1 MKIPSVLEKI
11 VATKIDEVEQR
22 KSARPIIDVG
32 DRPDAPRGFKRA
44 LVDSVECGK
53 SAVIAEIKKA
63 SPSKGVIR
71 PNFDVV
77 EIAKDY
83 ERHGAACL
91 SCLTDETYFQ
101 GGDDYLRAARA
112 ATSLPVLRKDFV
124 IDAYQVDESFV
135 LGADCVLLIAAILP
149 QTTMGALYSQAVDL
163 GLDVLIEV
171 HDQAECEAALAL
183 SPMML
188 GINNR
193 NLHDFSVDLGTT
205 HRLLEQIPPDTLV
218 VTESG
223 ISAQSDVAEMRAA
236 GIHTFLVGE
245 AFMREPSPGAA
256 LSALFE

>member
-22 KSARPIIDVG
+22 KSARPIIDLA
-32 DRPDAPRGFKRA
+32 DRLDAPRGFKRA
-44 LVDSVECGK
+44 LVDSVERGK

-83 ERHGAACL
+83 ERSGAACL

-149 QTTMGALYSQAVDL
+149 QPTMSALYSQAVAL

-205 HRLLEQIPPDTLV
+205 HRLLDQIPSDTLV

>member
-22 KSARPIIDVG
+22 KSARPIIDLA
-32 DRPDAPRGFKRA
+32 DRLDAPRGFKRA
-44 LVDSVECGK
+44 LVDSVERGK

-83 ERHGAACL
+83 ERSGAACL

-135 LGADCVLLIAAILP
+135 LGADSVLLIAAILP
-149 QTTMGALYSQAVDL
+149 QTTMNALYLQAVAL

-205 HRLLEQIPPDTLV
+205 HRLLDQIPSDTLV

>member
-22 KSARPIIDVG
+22 KSARPIIDLA
-32 DRPDAPRGFKRA
+32 DRLDAPRGFKRA
-44 LVDSVECGK
+44 LVDSVERGK

-83 ERHGAACL
+83 ERSGAACL

-149 QTTMGALYSQAVDL
+149 QTTMNALYSQAVALD
-163 GLDVLIEV
+163 LDVLIEV

-205 HRLLEQIPPDTLV
+205 HRLLD
-218 VTESG
+218 
-223 ISAQSDVAEMRAA
+223 QSLGHA
-236 GIHTFLVGE
+236 G
-245 AFMREPSPGAA
+245 SD
-256 LSALFE
+256 

>member
-22 KSARPIIDVG
+22 KSARPIIDLA
-32 DRPDAPRGFKRA
+32 DRFDAPRGFKRA
-44 LVDSVECGK
+44 LVESVERGK

-83 ERHGAACL
+83 ERSGAACL

-149 QTTMGALYSQAVDL
+149 QTTMSALYSQAVAL

-205 HRLLEQIPPDTLV
+205 HRLLDQIPSDTLV

-236 GIHTFLVGE
+236 GIHAFLVGE

>member
-1 MKIPSVLEKI
+1 MSAIGLTHRGVL
-11 VATKIDEVEQR
+11 
-22 KSARPIIDVG
+22 SGPW
-32 DRPDAPRGFKRA
+32 
-44 LVDSVECGK
+44 LVRW
-53 SAVIAEIKKA
+53 SAV
-63 SPSKGVIR
+63 SPCCRGNQKSVTVQVIR

-91 SCLTDETYFQ
+91 SCLTDESYFQ
-101 GGDDYLRAARA
+101 GSDDYLRAARA
-112 ATSLPVLRKDFV
+112 LSLPVLRKDFV

-149 QTTMGALYSQAVDL
+149 QTAMGALYSQAVDL

-205 HRLLEQIPPDTLV
+205 HRLLEQIPSDTLV
-218 VTESG
+218 VES
-223 ISAQSDVAEMRAA
+223 D
-236 GIHTFLVGE
+236 
-245 AFMREPSPGAA
+245 
-256 LSALFE
+256 

>member
-32 DRPDAPRGFKRA
+32 DRLDAPRGFKRA
-44 LVDSVECGK
+44 LVDSVERGK

-83 ERHGAACL
+83 ERSGAACL

-149 QTTMGALYSQAVDL
+149 QTTMSALYSQAVAL

-205 HRLLEQIPPDTLV
+205 HRLLDQIPSDTLV

>member
-22 KSARPIIDVG
+22 KSARPIIDLA
-32 DRPDAPRGFKRA
+32 DRLDAPRGFKRA
-44 LVDSVECGK
+44 LVDSVERGK

-83 ERHGAACL
+83 ERSGAACL

-149 QTTMGALYSQAVDL
+149 QTTMNALYLQAVAL

-205 HRLLEQIPPDTLV
+205 HRLLDQIPSDTLV

-223 ISAQSDVAEMRAA
+223 ISAQSDVSEMRAA
-236 GIHTFLVGE
+236 GIHAFLVGE

-256 LSALFE
+256 LSELFE

>member
-1 MKIPSVLEKI
+1 MNIPSVLEKI

-22 KSARPIIDVG
+22 KSARPIIDVS
-32 DRPDAPRGFKRA
+32 DRLDATRGFKRA
-44 LVDSVECGK
+44 LVDSVERGK

-83 ERHGAACL
+83 ERSGAACL

-124 IDAYQVDESFV
+124 IDSYQVDESFV
-135 LGADCVLLIAAILP
+135 LGADCVLLIASILP
-149 QTTMGALYSQAVDL
+149 QTTMSALYSQAVNL

-193 NLHDFSVDLGTT
+193 NLHDFSVDLDTT
-205 HRLLEQIPPDTLV
+205 YRLLDQIPSDTLV

-236 GIHTFLVGE
+236 GIHAFLVGE

>member
-32 DRPDAPRGFKRA
+32 DRLDAPRGFKRA
-44 LVDSVECGK
+44 LVDSVERGK

-83 ERHGAACL
+83 ERSGAACL

-149 QTTMGALYSQAVDL
+149 QTTMSALYSQAVDL

-205 HRLLEQIPPDTLV
+205 HRLLDQIPSDTLV

-236 GIHTFLVGE
+236 GIHAFLVGE

>member
-22 KSARPIIDVG
+22 KSVRSIIDVS
-32 DRPDAPRGFKRA
+32 DRLDAPRGFKRA
-44 LVDSVECGK
+44 LVDSVERGK

-83 ERHGAACL
+83 ERSGAACL

-124 IDAYQVDESFV
+124 IDPYQVDESFV

-149 QTTMGALYSQAVDL
+149 QTKMSALYSQAVDL

-205 HRLLEQIPPDTLV
+205 HRLLDQIPSDTLV

-236 GIHTFLVGE
+236 GIHAFLVGE

>member
-22 KSARPIIDVG
+22 KSVRSIIDVS
-32 DRPDAPRGFKRA
+32 DRLDAPRGFKRA
-44 LVDSVECGK
+44 LVDSVERGK

-83 ERHGAACL
+83 ERSGAACL

-101 GGDDYLRAARA
+101 GADDYLRAARA

-149 QTTMGALYSQAVDL
+149 QPTMSALYSQAVAL

-205 HRLLEQIPPDTLV
+205 HRLLDQIPSDTLV

-256 LSALFE
+256 LSELFE

>member
-1 MKIPSVLEKI
+1 ME
-11 VATKIDEVEQR
+11 R
-22 KSARPIIDVG
+22 
-32 DRPDAPRGFKRA
+32 
-44 LVDSVECGK
+44 GK

-83 ERHGAACL
+83 ERSGAACL

-124 IDAYQVDESFV
+124 IDSYQVDESFV
-135 LGADCVLLIAAILP
+135 LGADCVLLIASILP
-149 QTTMGALYSQAVDL
+149 QTTMSALYSQAVNL

-193 NLHDFSVDLGTT
+193 NLHDFSVDLDTT
-205 HRLLEQIPPDTLV
+205 YRLLDQIPSDTLV

-223 ISAQSDVAEMRAA
+223 IGAQSDVAEMRAA
-236 GIHTFLVGE
+236 GIRAFLVGE

>member
-32 DRPDAPRGFKRA
+32 DRPDAARGFKRA

-71 PNFDVV
+71 SNFDVV

-83 ERHGAACL
+83 ERSGAACL

-149 QTTMGALYSQAVDL
+149 QTTMSALYSQAVAL

-171 HDQAECEAALAL
+171 HDQAECEAALSL

-205 HRLLEQIPPDTLV
+205 HRLLDQIPSDTLV

-223 ISAQSDVAEMRAA
+223 ISAQSDVSEMRAA
-236 GIHTFLVGE
+236 GIHAFLVGE

-256 LSALFE
+256 LSELFE

>member
-22 KSARPIIDVG
+22 KSARPIIDLA
-32 DRPDAPRGFKRA
+32 DRFDAPRGFKRA
-44 LVDSVECGK
+44 LVESVERGK

-83 ERHGAACL
+83 ERSGAACL

-149 QTTMGALYSQAVDL
+149 QPTMSALYSQAVAL

-205 HRLLEQIPPDTLV
+205 HRLLDQIPSDTLV

>member
-1 MKIPSVLEKI
+1 M
-11 VATKIDEVEQR
+11 
-22 KSARPIIDVG
+22 
-32 DRPDAPRGFKRA
+32 
-44 LVDSVECGK
+44 
-53 SAVIAEIKKA
+53 
-63 SPSKGVIR
+63 
-71 PNFDVV
+71 
-77 EIAKDY
+77 
-83 ERHGAACL
+83 
-91 SCLTDETYFQ
+91 
-101 GGDDYLRAARA
+101 
-112 ATSLPVLRKDFV
+112 

-135 LGADCVLLIAAILP
+135 LGADCVLLIAAILS
-149 QTTMGALYSQAVDL
+149 QTAMSALYSQAVDL

-171 HDQAECEAALAL
+171 HNQAECEAALAL

-205 HRLLEQIPPDTLV
+205 HRLLEQIPSDTLV

>member
-1 MKIPSVLEKI
+1 MRSNRGKAQGPSLTSLI
-11 VATKIDEVEQR
+11 
-22 KSARPIIDVG
+22 G
-32 DRPDAPRGFKRA
+32 LMPRGFRRA
-44 LVDSVECGK
+44 LVDSVERGK
-53 SAVIAEIKKA
+53 SAVIAEIKA

-83 ERHGAACL
+83 ERSGAACL

-135 LGADCVLLIAAILP
+135 LGADSVLLIAAILP
-149 QTTMGALYSQAVDL
+149 QTTMNALYLQAVAL

-205 HRLLEQIPPDTLV
+205 HRLLDQIPSDTLV

-223 ISAQSDVAEMRAA
+223 ISAQSDVSEMRAA
-236 GIHTFLVGE
+236 GIHAFWLGSVYARAVPRRCIVG
-245 AFMREPSPGAA
+245 AV
-256 LSALFE
+256 

>member
-32 DRPDAPRGFKRA
+32 DRLDAPRGFKRA
-44 LVDSVECGK
+44 LVSSVERGK

-83 ERHGAACL
+83 ERSGAACL

-124 IDAYQVDESFV
+124 IDSYQVDESFV
-135 LGADCVLLIAAILP
+135 LGADCVLLIASILP
-149 QTTMGALYSQAVDL
+149 QTTMSALYLQAVNL

-205 HRLLEQIPPDTLV
+205 HRLLDQIPSDTLV

>member
-1 MKIPSVLEKI
+1 MNIPSVLEKI

-22 KSARPIIDVG
+22 KSARPIIDAS
-32 DRPDAPRGFKRA
+32 DRLDATRGFRRA
-44 LVDSVECGK
+44 LVDSVERGK

-77 EIAKDY
+77 EIAQDY
-83 ERHGAACL
+83 ERSGAACL

-101 GGDDYLRAARA
+101 GCDDYLRAARA

-124 IDAYQVDESFV
+124 IDSYQVDESFV
-135 LGADCVLLIAAILP
+135 LGADCVLLIASILP
-149 QTTMGALYSQAVDL
+149 QTTMSALYSQAVNL

-193 NLHDFSVDLGTT
+193 NLHDFSVDLDTT
-205 HRLLEQIPPDTLV
+205 YRLLDQIPSDTLV

-236 GIHTFLVGE
+236 GIHAFLVGE

>member
-22 KSARPIIDVG
+22 KSARPIIDLA
-32 DRPDAPRGFKRA
+32 DRLDAPRGFKRA
-44 LVDSVECGK
+44 LVDSVERGK

-83 ERHGAACL
+83 ERSGAACL

-135 LGADCVLLIAAILP
+135 LGADAC
-149 QTTMGALYSQAVDL
+149 S
-163 GLDVLIEV
+163 
-171 HDQAECEAALAL
+171 
-183 SPMML
+183 
-188 GINNR
+188 
-193 NLHDFSVDLGTT
+193 
-205 HRLLEQIPPDTLV
+205 
-218 VTESG
+218 
-223 ISAQSDVAEMRAA
+223 
-236 GIHTFLVGE
+236 
-245 AFMREPSPGAA
+245 
-256 LSALFE
+256 

>member
-22 KSARPIIDVG
+22 KSARPIIDLA
-32 DRPDAPRGFKRA
+32 DRLDAPRGFKRA
-44 LVDSVECGK
+44 LVDSVERGK

-83 ERHGAACL
+83 ERSGAACL

-149 QTTMGALYSQAVDL
+149 QTTMNALYLQAVAL

-205 HRLLEQIPPDTLV
+205 HRLLDQIPSDTLV

-236 GIHTFLVGE
+236 GIHAFLVGE

-256 LSALFE
+256 LSELFE

>member
-22 KSARPIIDVG
+22 KSARPIIDLA
-32 DRPDAPRGFKRA
+32 DRLDAPRGFKRA
-44 LVDSVECGK
+44 LVDSVERGK

-83 ERHGAACL
+83 ERSGAACL

-124 IDAYQVDESFV
+124 IDAYQVDESFA

-149 QTTMGALYSQAVDL
+149 QTTMNALYLQAVAL

-205 HRLLEQIPPDTLV
+205 HRLLDQIPSDTLV

-223 ISAQSDVAEMRAA
+223 ISAQSDVSEMRAA
-236 GIHTFLVGE
+236 GIHAFLVGE

-256 LSALFE
+256 LSELFE

>member
-11 VATKIDEVEQR
+11 VETKISEVEQR

-32 DRPDAPRGFKRA
+32 DRLDAPRGFKRA
-44 LVDSVECGK
+44 LVGSVERGK
-53 SAVIAEIKKA
+53 SAVVAEIKKA

-83 ERHGAACL
+83 ERSGAACL

-149 QTTMGALYSQAVDL
+149 QPTMSALYSQAVAL

-205 HRLLEQIPPDTLV
+205 HRLLDQIPSDTLV

>member
-22 KSARPIIDVG
+22 KSARPIIDLA
-32 DRPDAPRGFKRA
+32 DRLDAPRGFKRA
-44 LVDSVECGK
+44 LVDSVERGK

-83 ERHGAACL
+83 EKSGAACL

-124 IDAYQVDESFV
+124 IDAYQVDESFA

-149 QTTMGALYSQAVDL
+149 QTTMNALYSQAVALD
-163 GLDVLIEV
+163 LDVLIEV

-205 HRLLEQIPPDTLV
+205 HRLLDQIPSDTLV